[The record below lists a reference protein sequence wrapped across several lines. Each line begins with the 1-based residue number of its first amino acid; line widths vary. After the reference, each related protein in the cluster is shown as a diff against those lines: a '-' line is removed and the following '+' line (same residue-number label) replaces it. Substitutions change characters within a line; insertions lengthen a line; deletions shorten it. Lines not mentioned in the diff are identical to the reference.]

1 MSTHP
6 HELLAGYALD
16 ALDQPDEREL
26 LAHLDRCD
34 DCRTELTELQELTGD
49 LAYAVPPVDPRSQL
63 RGRIMAAIAQE
74 QQPDPEP
81 APTPGRVH
89 RLAEALRSRPRRTL
103 AGAVALAC
111 ALVIGGVLV
120 GQTVFGGSN
129 PPGQHAQVLA
139 VGDFAHA
146 SIAPDGSLVLLS
158 SDKQP
163 PPGHVYEAWLIRDKQ
178 PQPAAILPA
187 GQRARLDTTLTAQPG
202 DTIAIT
208 AEPENGPHTT
218 PTGPVLASVVV

>member
-16 ALDQPDEREL
+16 ALDQPDEHEL
-26 LAHLDRCD
+26 LAHLESCD
-34 DCRTELTELQELTGD
+34 ECRAELSGLQELTAD
-49 LAYAVPPVDPRSQL
+49 LAYAVPPVDPRPEL
-63 RGRIMAAIAQE
+63 RDRILAAISEAP
-74 QQPDPEP
+74 QP
-81 APTPGRVH
+81 ATPQPGWLQ
-89 RLAEALRSRPRRTL
+89 RLAETLRSRPRRTV

-111 ALVIGGVLV
+111 ALAIGGVLV
-120 GQTVFGGSN
+120 GQAVLGGSN

-139 VGDFAHA
+139 VGDYAHA
-146 SIAPDGSLVLLS
+146 SIAPDGSLVLFS
-158 SDKQP
+158 SDKAP